1 MRFYQRPIGSELLK
15 NLGGGLK
22 LHKFDTTT
30 QALFENEMKS
40 QCVRSMWFAFPVT
53 IILHLLMPFGARY
66 VFVSPEI
73 LVNYHYFIAGSCF
86 VGLAL
91 TFVESY
97 RQNVLNLGVAVW
109 FVCALVTIMALLFTE
124 DGIYNYIAAAIFVIL
139 YAGGFVRTT
148 FSRAALCCLLI
159 FATFNAALY
168 IAAYELKSFVF
179 VDCMIV
185 YAIFISLSTCYFVE
199 RLERQKFTLE
209 VELRT
214 ERDKIDAILHDML
227 PRRIYEKVKRG
238 ETNIA
243 ESTGNASI
251 AFCDM
256 VGFTHLA
263 SNNHPDVIVNI
274 LNGLFTRFD
283 QIASF
288 HGVEKIK
295 TIGDAYMAAAGV
307 GDAINKDAYAIAR
320 FALEARDAAT
330 EVGTQYGFTL
340 EMRFG
345 IATGQVVSGIIGR
358 SRPIFDVWG
367 STVNLA
373 SRLEGISLPGA
384 ITIDAHTA
392 SLLINEFD
400 VQPKGVATAKG
411 IGRVDIFELNSG
423 KLDQR

>member
-1 MRFYQRPIGSELLK
+1 MRFYQKPIGSQLLK
-15 NLGGGLK
+15 NIAGEIK
-22 LHKFDTTT
+22 LYRFDTAT
-30 QALFENEMKS
+30 QASFENEMKF

-66 VFVSPEI
+66 VFASPEVLI
-73 LVNYHYFIAGSCF
+73 SYHYFIVGSCF

-91 TFVESY
+91 TSVETY
-97 RQNVLNLGVAVW
+97 RKNVLDLGVVVW
-109 FVCALVTIMALLFTE
+109 FVCAFVTIMALILTE
-124 DGIYNYIAAAIFVIL
+124 DGIYNYIGAVIFVII

-159 FATFNAALY
+159 FATFNSALY
-168 IAAYELKSFVF
+168 IAGYEMKSFVF
-179 VDCMIV
+179 VDCMTT
-185 YAIFISLSTCYFVE
+185 YAIFISLSTCYFIE
-199 RLERQKFTLE
+199 RLERQKFALE
-209 VELRT
+209 IELRT
-214 ERDKIDAILHDML
+214 ERDKIDLILHNML
-227 PRRIYEKVKRG
+227 PRRIYDKVKRG
-238 ETNIA
+238 EINIS
-243 ESTGNASI
+243 ESTDNASI

-263 SNNHPDVIVNI
+263 STKHPDVIVNI

-283 QIASF
+283 KIASF

-320 FALEARDAAT
+320 FALEAREAAT
-330 EVGTQYGFTL
+330 EVGTKYGFTL

-345 IATGQVVSGIIGR
+345 IATGQVVSGIIGT

-373 SRLEGISLPGA
+373 SRLEGISLPGQ
-384 ITIDAHTA
+384 ISIDTRTA
-392 SLLINEFD
+392 SLLTSEFEIR
-400 VQPKGVATAKG
+400 PKGVATAKG
-411 IGRVDIFELNSG
+411 IGRVDIFELNYG
-423 KLDQR
+423 KT